1 MEAKDE
7 KQKIWFL
14 SLLAIVV
21 LAAGAFRIAPG
32 PSTIDDAYITYRIS
46 GNIHSGNGF
55 VYNPGERLQS
65 STAPMYALLLAGLR
79 WFWGDLVQISFW
91 VNVLAGMA
99 AAGLLFAI
107 AKKITGSPWAAVCAV
122 LPYAICPGSVI
133 YAASGME
140 TPFFEMAAI
149 AACAAFLFRKD
160 WIATALAGILPL
172 IRPEGLLVSTL
183 VGLGLIVAKRKRVW
197 AYGAV
202 ALLPLVLWAAWA
214 WWYFGSIVPHSV
226 SEKQRFFTDPRF
238 AVGYLGFLRQ
248 WVYHYYS
255 LFWGQPIEM
264 DCIRNTKYGSMILAS
279 LPFFMGYVYQIWTSF
294 RRLPRSIPF
303 ALAPGLYALACIL
316 GRAGLPFPWYFMPTN
331 GLFIA
336 ATLCG
341 TFVLARD
348 IWGRFGNGRSWAPE
362 AAVALCA
369 GCVLA
374 GHGAYRY
381 DFLPRFRPAALARHV
396 PPHREP
402 VYEEVGRWLRDRGG
416 AAEEIVLC
424 AEVGAVGYFCPFK
437 VWDQHLTTPRWIRER
452 GGDLVDR
459 YRPLYIT
466 FMGLYPP
473 VAELAEQPEEARL
486 GKTQVHYRKVYSENR
501 NAEHG
506 HAARHNVVIYE
517 RQP

>member
-1 MEAKDE
+1 MESNDE
-7 KQKIWFL
+7 KSKIWAMAL
-14 SLLAIVV
+14 MAIVV
-21 LAAGAFRIAPG
+21 LAAGIFRFAPG
-32 PSTIDDAYITYRIS
+32 PATIDDAYITYRIS

-55 VYNPGERLQS
+55 VYNAGERLQS
-65 STAPMYALLLAGLR
+65 STAPLYALLLAGLR
-79 WFWGDLVQISFW
+79 WRGGDLVQISFLL
-91 VNVLAGMA
+91 NALSGMA

-107 AKKITGSPWAAVCAV
+107 AKKATGNSLAAFCASF
-122 LPYAICPGSVI
+122 LFAICPGSVI
-133 YAASGME
+133 YSASGME
-140 TPFFEMAAI
+140 TSFFEMAAI

-160 WIATALAGILPL
+160 WLATLLAGILPL
-172 IRPEGLLVSTL
+172 IRPEGLLISML
-183 VGLGLIVAKRKRVW
+183 VGVGLIVVKRKRVW
-197 AYGAV
+197 VHGMV
-202 ALLPLVLWAAWA
+202 ALLPLVAWAAWA
-214 WWYFGSIVPHSV
+214 WWYFGSFIPHSV

-255 LFWGQPIEM
+255 LLWGQPIEM
-264 DCIRNTKYGSMILAS
+264 DCIRNTKYGVMILAS
-279 LPFFMGYVYQIWTSF
+279 LPPFMGYLYQIRTSF
-294 RRLPRSIPF
+294 RSMPRLLPF
-303 ALAPGLYALACIL
+303 ALAPGLYALACII

-336 ATLCG
+336 ATACG

-348 IWGRFGNGRSWAPE
+348 VWDWIGNGQKWVPS
-362 AAVALCA
+362 AAVALGA
-369 GCVLA
+369 AVVVV
-374 GHGAYRY
+374 GHGINRY
-381 DFLPRFRPAALARHV
+381 EFLPHPWPAALDRHV

-402 VYEEVGRWLRDRGG
+402 VYEDVGRWLRDRGG
-416 AAEEIVLC
+416 AEDEIVLC

-473 VAELAEQPEEARL
+473 VSELADQPEEARL

-506 HAARHNVVIYE
+506 YAARHNVVIYE